1 MNHNAP
7 PIPTQ
12 LVVSATVALAG
23 IIAYVAALLIEEEQR
38 EVQESLLA
46 QSLALLRESRKR
58 RARAVGDGPRKKS
71 YIMWDRDRARE
82 CIMED
87 YLGNVPRFNDVG
99 FKRMFRVSRQKY
111 DELRSILCNSDPF
124 FRDSIDARNRRS
136 ISIDAKIL
144 ISLKYISYGTAI
156 NAFRDYFQMGESTS
170 RLCVKHFVRGVLR
183 CDALRDKYFR
193 KMS

>member
-71 YIMWDRDRARE
+71 YIMWNRDRARE

-87 YLGNVPRFNDVG
+87 YLGNVPRFNDAG
-99 FKRMFRVSRQKY
+99 FKRMFHVSRQKY
-111 DELRSILCNSDPF
+111 DELRSIYVIQIHSSEIPLMLETGAPYP
-124 FRDSIDARNRRS
+124 
-136 ISIDAKIL
+136 L
-144 ISLKYISYGTAI
+144 MLK
-156 NAFRDYFQMGESTS
+156 F
-170 RLCVKHFVRGVLR
+170 
-183 CDALRDKYFR
+183 
-193 KMS
+193 

>member
-58 RARAVGDGPRKKS
+58 RARAVGDGP
-71 YIMWDRDRARE
+71 
-82 CIMED
+82 
-87 YLGNVPRFNDVG
+87 
-99 FKRMFRVSRQKY
+99 
-111 DELRSILCNSDPF
+111 
-124 FRDSIDARNRRS
+124 
-136 ISIDAKIL
+136 
-144 ISLKYISYGTAI
+144 
-156 NAFRDYFQMGESTS
+156 
-170 RLCVKHFVRGVLR
+170 
-183 CDALRDKYFR
+183 
-193 KMS
+193 